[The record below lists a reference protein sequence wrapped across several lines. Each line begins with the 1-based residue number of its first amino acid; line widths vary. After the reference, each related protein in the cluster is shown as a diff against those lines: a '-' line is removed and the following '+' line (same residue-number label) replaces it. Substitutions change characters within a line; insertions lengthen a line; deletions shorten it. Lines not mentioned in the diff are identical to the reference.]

1 MANKLLSA
9 IEDNVLMSA
18 GSVPVVIEGI
28 EHIYDTK
35 DSLPSESS
43 HNSHELLY
51 LRDGKIEVSV
61 EGGGKI
67 SLGKGS
73 TIVIR
78 PLVKHRLIIKSNRAD
93 ILNLYFGF
101 IHDTKELSVAREGR
115 GESSGKQK
123 KEAKNNSAGPSVS
136 IPGSMA
142 QISLESFLKF
152 ADLGLTEDNEM
163 TSQPC
168 FVVTGNEKTEISML
182 AERIVSEMGD
192 ERFSKDLMIQTLTVE
207 LMINL
212 SRAMRNEWEENIRVK
227 TGKAK
232 ELVAIARQYMDD
244 NFDQGITVAQA
255 AAYVFLS
262 QGYFTRAFKDETGT
276 SPMNYLM
283 KKRIE
288 RSCLLLE
295 NNEIKV
301 SAISLQSGFSS
312 PQRFNV
318 AFRKLMGMT
327 PMEYRKRHLK

>member
-9 IEDNVLMSA
+9 IEDGVFLSA

-28 EHIYDTK
+28 EHTYDTG
-35 DSLPSESS
+35 DSLPSESA

-51 LRDGKIEVSV
+51 LRDGEIELSV
-61 EGGGKI
+61 DGGGKMK
-67 SLGKGS
+67 LGKGS

-78 PLVKHRLIIKSNRAD
+78 PLVKHRLVVKSGKAD
-93 ILNLYFGF
+93 MLNLYFGF
-101 IHDTKELSVAREGR
+101 IHDTKELSAAREGI
-115 GESSGKQK
+115 GNMPENKPEKS
-123 KEAKNNSAGPSVS
+123 KNAGPSVA

-163 TSQPC
+163 TSHPC
-168 FVVTGNEKTEISML
+168 FIVTGSEKTEISHL
-182 AERIVSEMGD
+182 AERIVSEMKSS
-192 ERFSKDLMIQTLTVE
+192 RYSKELMIQTLTVE

-232 ELVAIARQYMDD
+232 ELVAIARQYMDA
-244 NFDQGITVAQA
+244 NFDQGVTVAQA
-255 AAYVFLS
+255 AQYVFLS
-262 QGYFTRAFKDETGT
+262 QGYFTRAFVHEMGI

-288 RSCLLLE
+288 RACSLLE

-327 PMEYRKRHLK
+327 PMEYRKLHLK

>member
-9 IEDNVLMSA
+9 IEDDVLMSA

-67 SLGKGS
+67 TLGKGS

-78 PLVKHRLIIKSNRAD
+78 PLVKHRLMIKSNKAE

-101 IHDTKELSVAREGR
+101 IHDTKELSAAREGGR
-115 GESSGKQK
+115 TASADK
-123 KEAKNNSAGPSVS
+123 KSSAGPSVA

-142 QISLESFLKF
+142 RISLESFLKF
-152 ADLGLTEDNEM
+152 ADMGLTEDNEM
-163 TSQPC
+163 VSQPC
-168 FVVTGNEKTEISML
+168 FVLTGAEKAEISLL
-182 AERIVSEMGD
+182 AERIVSEMSD
-192 ERFSKDLMIQTLTVE
+192 NRYSKELMIQTLTVE

-255 AAYVFLS
+255 AQYVFLS
-262 QGYFTRAFKDETGT
+262 QGYFTRAFRDETGM

-288 RSCLLLE
+288 RACLLLE

-327 PMEYRKRHLK
+327 PMEYRKLHLK